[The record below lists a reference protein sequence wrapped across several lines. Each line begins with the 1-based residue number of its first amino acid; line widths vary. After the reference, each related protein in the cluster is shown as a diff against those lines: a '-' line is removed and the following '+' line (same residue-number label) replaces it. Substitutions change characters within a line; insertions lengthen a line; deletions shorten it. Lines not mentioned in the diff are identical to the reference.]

1 MGCRPCKGT
10 GRNCEFS
17 LLQITCWCLSTFH
30 SHDSGH
36 VEHKTGYYRPEGS
49 DKAQEE
55 QIFQVVQGEGDQV
68 FQGEKE
74 QEQQRVGP
82 RCRRLRQRGGGQQH
96 RNNNN
101 TDTNNE
107 DNNENTQSAITTE
120 CSDVV
125 LAIAPVTYCN
135 DWIPGIGRKECD
147 NDNSASRGG
156 EVCNIVSM
164 AWLRAL
170 KQDNVHVDLVL
181 NHAGLCHDVI
191 EQGPV
196 TESDIL
202 NVLPEGF
209 GIAIVH
215 MTGSDIKKALQQ
227 GAKAAYDG
235 DPKAYPYGYG
245 IRYSIDYANRSVDE
259 GFVYNIQVK
268 PNGVGGSE
276 AWVEIDDLQTY
287 FVATNS
293 MLASGEGGY
302 DVFLDV
308 PGVDKDILIMYS
320 DADLFIKYAKQK
332 CELDAAP
339 YSTYSFAGLNALLSG
354 AYSCLEDRG
363 LCECG
368 FC

>member
-1 MGCRPCKGT
+1 MMKRP
-10 GRNCEFS
+10 
-17 LLQITCWCLSTFH
+17 LLTLITLLLCTKAHGSSVIRW
-30 SHDSGH
+30 DAAH
-36 VEHKTGYYRPEGS
+36 VKELEEIGIIARKEAI
-49 DKAQEE
+49 KAKKSKSSKSSK
-55 QIFQVVQGEGDQV
+55 
-68 FQGEKE
+68 EKE
-74 QEQQRVGP
+74 TKSSKEKKSKSSKGSAP
-82 RCRRLRQRGGGQQH
+82 AAADYDNKEEDNNTD
-96 RNNNN
+96 NNNN

-120 CSDVV
+120 CSDIV

-181 NHAGLCHDVI
+181 NHAGLCRDVI

-245 IRYSIDYANRSVDE
+245 IRYSIDYANLSVDE

-268 PNGVGGSE
+268 PNGLGGSE

-354 AYSCLEDRG
+354 AYSCLEDKG